1 MISNLEKDIL
11 KLKNPKRAKTL
22 SGFFK
27 NNNNIFYGIYAK
39 DLKDLSKKYFSDL
52 SLKEIKEL
60 LKSNIQEKK
69 QLACYTLVF
78 KCKENKEKVFN
89 FYLKN
94 LKYFDDWGLI
104 DSTCISILG
113 DYLKDKNKDILYTL
127 SKSSKWNEQ
136 RISIVSCFAFIRQND
151 FKDILK
157 ISEILIENENDLIQK
172 AIGWMLREVGK
183 KDKEILLNFL
193 NKNIKKIQRIS
204 LRYALEK
211 FPKKERDYW
220 YAQ

>member
-127 SKSSKWNEQ
+127 SKSSK
-136 RISIVSCFAFIRQND
+136 
-151 FKDILK
+151 
-157 ISEILIENENDLIQK
+157 
-172 AIGWMLREVGK
+172 
-183 KDKEILLNFL
+183 
-193 NKNIKKIQRIS
+193 
-204 LRYALEK
+204 
-211 FPKKERDYW
+211 
-220 YAQ
+220 